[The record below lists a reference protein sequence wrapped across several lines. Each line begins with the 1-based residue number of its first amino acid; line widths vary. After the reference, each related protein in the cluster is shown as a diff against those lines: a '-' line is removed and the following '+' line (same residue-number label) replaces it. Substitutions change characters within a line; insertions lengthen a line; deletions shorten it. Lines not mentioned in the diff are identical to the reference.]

1 MKDCCKHTKKDNKCR
16 RKSDKKTF
24 KLPRKFSKKKCRNPK
39 GFTMRSSCAP
49 YKDCFN
55 KKQTKKA
62 KKKMRG
68 GKRNKKVIYFALG
81 CFWGI
86 EQKFS
91 KMKGVITTSVGYM
104 GGHEDKPT
112 YEKVCSG
119 NTGHAETVKI
129 VYDPDIIGLKDLLRE
144 FKKIFKKKTKNTK
157 DQYRPAIF
165 YEKMADLPV
174 ITAQIEGI
182 EVKKDTKFFL
192 AETYHQKYSEKNT
205 KIQTENLEEFKRIC
219 LNNKNK
225 AEKKG
230 NGKYYGLEYRG
241 KKKKK
246 GIYKCALCKNN
257 LYSSEHIFNPNSGW
271 PAFFDTIDG
280 YKTSEVVFHDKLTK
294 ELKCMKCGIHLG
306 HRFNRKD
313 TVTGIHDCLN
323 SVCLYFSE
331 NQEGGKKEF
340 LYNPDDP
347 KKSFDV
353 YIDKNPKDTIPIKYK
368 TLDDV
373 KDTIKKLERLY
384 KNNKYPHKRIW
395 QVAMIM
401 KVRLEVI
408 KKKKTKQYNLSKK
421 YYDFLKQ
428 RTKIKGEK
436 ERKKLKFKI

>member
-39 GFTMRSSCAP
+39 GFTMISSCAP

-55 KKQTKKA
+55 KNQNKKA

-112 YEKVCSG
+112 YEKVCLG

-129 VYDPDIIGLKDLLRE
+129 VYDSSVIELKDLLRV
-144 FKKIFKKKTKNTK
+144 FNKNLKKKTKNTK

-165 YEKMADLPV
+165 YEEMADLPV
-174 ITAQIEGI
+174 ITAQIKGI
-182 EVKKDTKFFL
+182 EVKRDTKFFL
-192 AETYHQKYSEKNT
+192 AETYHQKYNEKNT
-205 KIQTENLEEFKRIC
+205 KIETENMEEFNKIC
-219 LNNKNK
+219 LNNRDK
-225 AEKKG
+225 AEEKG
-230 NGKYYGLEYRG
+230 NGEYYRFEYRTG
-241 KKKKK
+241 EKK

-257 LYSSEHIFNPNSGW
+257 LYSSDHVFDSTTGW

-280 YKTSEVVFHDKLTK
+280 YAKSEVVFHDKLTK

-306 HRFNRKD
+306 HRLKKKKSKKIP
-313 TVTGIHDCLN
+313 TGIHDCLN
-323 SVCLYFSE
+323 SVCLYFVE
-331 NQEGGKKEF
+331 NQRGGEKEF
-340 LYNPDDP
+340 LYNPD
-347 KKSFDV
+347 
-353 YIDKNPKDTIPIKYK
+353 NP
-368 TLDDV
+368 
-373 KDTIKKLERLY
+373 
-384 KNNKYPHKRIW
+384 
-395 QVAMIM
+395 
-401 KVRLEVI
+401 
-408 KKKKTKQYNLSKK
+408 KK
-421 YYDFLKQ
+421 YYK
-428 RTKIKGEK
+428 
-436 ERKKLKFKI
+436 